1 MHSRKHTKKHNHKKT
16 LSLKPVFTYST
27 KTRKLAVHTPHV
39 ITAEVNDESS
49 YAHFKS
55 LLPAS
60 NNLCKGSMSSGNK
73 YKVHIAL
80 SKDFAALKTTNHYR
94 LIYVHNNHEI
104 LAYISVKLYKKDGGF
119 MFIHKVCSTGGGHGT
134 KLMNMILEDARRNHQ
149 KLGITYLS
157 LTTHNLDLV
166 KYYNQFAPTRVV
178 EINNPGSK
186 ARVLKRVAYII
197 WQLSPNMP
205 WIDYV

>member
-1 MHSRKHTKKHNHKKT
+1 MPYSRKQTKKQRRKT
-16 LSLKPVFTYST
+16 IEFKPAFTYST
-27 KTRKLAVHTPHV
+27 RTRKLETHLPKL
-39 ITAEVNDESS
+39 ITAEVNDDSS

-55 LLPAS
+55 LLPVS
-60 NNLCKGSMSSGNK
+60 TNLCKGATSGGNK

-80 SKDFAALKTTNHYR
+80 SKDFATLKKQHHYR
-94 LIYVHNNHEI
+94 LIYVHDGHRI
-104 LAYISVKLYKKDGGF
+104 LAYISVKIYKRDGGF
-119 MFIHKVCSTGGGHGT
+119 MFIHKVCSTGGGYGT
-134 KLMNMILEDARRNHQ
+134 RLMKMILADAKKNHES
-149 KLGITYLS
+149 LGITYLS

-186 ARVLKRVAYII
+186 SKVVKRVAYII

-205 WIDYV
+205 WIEYN